1 MTIADLIA
9 VSIAIIISCSMAV
22 YLGKRWQFWFNFSL
36 TGYYQIVYWTVVIM
50 TGVSIVLSRLSESIS
65 TYWLP
70 LILNTVCAIMICS
83 VFVTLIFDIGRWIS
97 KKRLKP
103 QLTTKVVYIL
113 GICSLFYYGHEM
125 AMEPSVVNYQVK
137 IDKRTKVNKLRIV
150 QLSDIHIND
159 MTSSDRIQHMVDKV
173 NQLNADFIVI
183 TGDTLDRRLQPFTE
197 KGFDKQF
204 QQFKSKYGTYIIFG
218 NHEYLNIKEE
228 NNHEQDIINAFKHA
242 NMRVLKDDVVH
253 LDNVGITFIGRDDFS
268 SSRYDIKRASL
279 PDLMMFSNTNKPI
292 ILLDHQP
299 HNLDE
304 PANLGVDLMISG
316 HTHAGQVFP
325 INLIEKLIYKNNYGI
340 YKNTKQHFTSI
351 VSSGFGFWGPPI
363 RLMTR
368 SEIVV
373 IDVTFDKKLPEFINF
388 SS

>member
-36 TGYYQIVYWTVVIM
+36 TGYYQIVYWAVVIM

-137 IDKRTKVNKLRIV
+137 IDKSAKVNKLRIV

-159 MTSSDRIQHMVDKV
+159 MTSFDRIQHMVDKV
-173 NQLNADFIVI
+173 NQLDADFIVI

-242 NMRVLKDDVVH
+242 NMKVLKDDVVH

-279 PDLMMFSNTNKPI
+279 PDLMVFSNTNKPI

-299 HNLDE
+299 HDLDE

-373 IDVTFDKKLPEFINF
+373 IDVTFDKKLPELINF

>member
-9 VSIAIIISCSMAV
+9 ISIAIIISCSMAV

-159 MTSSDRIQHMVDKV
+159 MTSFDRIQHMVDKV
-173 NQLNADFIVI
+173 NQLDADFIVI

-242 NMRVLKDDVVH
+242 NMKVLKDDVVH

-279 PDLMMFSNTNKPI
+279 PDLMVFSNTNKPI

-373 IDVTFDKKLPEFINF
+373 IDVTFDKKLPELINF

>member
-9 VSIAIIISCSMAV
+9 ISIAIIISCSMAV

-125 AMEPSVVNYQVK
+125 AMEPSIVNYQVK
-137 IDKRTKVNKLRIV
+137 IDKSAKVNKLRIV

-242 NMRVLKDDVVH
+242 NMKVLKDDVVH

>member
-9 VSIAIIISCSMAV
+9 ISIAIIISCSMAV

-137 IDKRTKVNKLRIV
+137 IDKSAKVNKLRIV

-159 MTSSDRIQHMVDKV
+159 MTSFDRIQHMVDKV
-173 NQLNADFIVI
+173 NQLDADFIVI

-242 NMRVLKDDVVH
+242 NMKVLKDDVVH

-279 PDLMMFSNTNKPI
+279 PDLMVFSNTNKPI

-299 HNLDE
+299 HDLDE

-373 IDVTFDKKLPEFINF
+373 IDVTFDKELPELINF

>member
-9 VSIAIIISCSMAV
+9 ISIAIIISCSMAV

-204 QQFKSKYGTYIIFG
+204 QQFKSNYGTYIIFG

-242 NMRVLKDDVVH
+242 NMKVLKDDVVH

-299 HNLDE
+299 HDLDE

-373 IDVTFDKKLPEFINF
+373 IDVTFDKKLPELINF

>member
-50 TGVSIVLSRLSESIS
+50 IGVSIVLSRLSESIS

-137 IDKRTKVNKLRIV
+137 IDKSAKVNKLRIV

-173 NQLNADFIVI
+173 NQLDADFIVI

-218 NHEYLNIKEE
+218 NHEYLNIKEK

-242 NMRVLKDDVVH
+242 NMKVLKDDVVH

-279 PDLMMFSNTNKPI
+279 PDLMVFSNTNKPI

-299 HNLDE
+299 HDLDE

>member
-9 VSIAIIISCSMAV
+9 ISIAIIISCSMAV

-125 AMEPSVVNYQVK
+125 AMEPSIVNYQVK
-137 IDKRTKVNKLRIV
+137 IDKSAKVNKLRIV

-173 NQLNADFIVI
+173 NQLDADFIVI

-197 KGFDKQF
+197 KGFDKLF

-242 NMRVLKDDVVH
+242 NMKVLKDDVVH

-279 PDLMMFSNTNKPI
+279 SDLMVFSNTNKPI

-299 HNLDE
+299 HDLDE

-373 IDVTFDKKLPEFINF
+373 IDVTFDKKLPELINF

>member
-9 VSIAIIISCSMAV
+9 ISIAIIISCSMAV

-70 LILNTVCAIMICS
+70 LILNTVCAMMICS

-125 AMEPSVVNYQVK
+125 AMEPSIVNYQVK
-137 IDKRTKVNKLRIV
+137 IDKSAKVNKLRIV

-173 NQLNADFIVI
+173 NQLDADFIVI

-242 NMRVLKDDVVH
+242 NMKVLKDDVVH

-279 PDLMMFSNTNKPI
+279 PDLMVFSNTNKPI

-299 HNLDE
+299 HDLDE

-373 IDVTFDKKLPEFINF
+373 IDVTFDKELPELINF

>member
-9 VSIAIIISCSMAV
+9 ISIAIIISCSMAV

-50 TGVSIVLSRLSESIS
+50 IGVSIVLSRLSESIS

-70 LILNTVCAIMICS
+70 LILNTVCAVMICS

-159 MTSSDRIQHMVDKV
+159 MTSFDRIQHMVDKV
-173 NQLNADFIVI
+173 NQLDADFIVI

-242 NMRVLKDDVVH
+242 NMKVLKDDVVH

-279 PDLMMFSNTNKPI
+279 PDLMVFSNTNKPI

-299 HNLDE
+299 HDLDE

-373 IDVTFDKKLPEFINF
+373 IDVTFDKKLPELINF

>member
-1 MTIADLIA
+1 MTIADFIA
-9 VSIAIIISCSMAV
+9 ISIAIIISCSMAV

-50 TGVSIVLSRLSESIS
+50 IGVSIVLSRLSESIS

-83 VFVTLIFDIGRWIS
+83 VFVTLIFDIGRWVS

-137 IDKRTKVNKLRIV
+137 IDKRAKVNKLRIV

-183 TGDTLDRRLQPFTE
+183 TGDTLDRRLEPFTE
-197 KGFDKQF
+197 KGFNKQF

-242 NMRVLKDDVVH
+242 NMKVLKDDVVH

-279 PDLMMFSNTNKPI
+279 PDLMVFSNTNKPI

-299 HNLDE
+299 HDLDE

-373 IDVTFDKKLPEFINF
+373 IDVTFDKKLPELINF

>member
-9 VSIAIIISCSMAV
+9 ISIAIIISCSMAV

-125 AMEPSVVNYQVK
+125 AMEPSIVNYQVK
-137 IDKRTKVNKLRIV
+137 IDKSAKVNKLRIV

-173 NQLNADFIVI
+173 NQLDADFIVI

-218 NHEYLNIKEE
+218 NHEYLNIKEK

-242 NMRVLKDDVVH
+242 NMKVLKDDVVH

-279 PDLMMFSNTNKPI
+279 PDLMVFSNTNKPI

-299 HNLDE
+299 HDLDE

>member
-9 VSIAIIISCSMAV
+9 ISIAIIISCSMAV

-50 TGVSIVLSRLSESIS
+50 IGVSIVLSRLSESIS

-70 LILNTVCAIMICS
+70 LILNTVCAVMICS

-125 AMEPSVVNYQVK
+125 AMEPSIVNYQVK

-173 NQLNADFIVI
+173 NQLDADFIVI

-242 NMRVLKDDVVH
+242 NMKVLKDDVVH

-279 PDLMMFSNTNKPI
+279 PDLMVFSNTNKPI

-373 IDVTFDKKLPEFINF
+373 IDVTFDKKLPELINF

>member
-125 AMEPSVVNYQVK
+125 AMEPSIVNYQVK
-137 IDKRTKVNKLRIV
+137 IDKSAKVNKLRIV

-173 NQLNADFIVI
+173 NQLDADFIVI

-242 NMRVLKDDVVH
+242 NMKVLKDDVVH

-279 PDLMMFSNTNKPI
+279 PDLMVFSNTNKPI

-299 HNLDE
+299 HDLDE

>member
-50 TGVSIVLSRLSESIS
+50 TGVSIILSRLSESIS

-137 IDKRTKVNKLRIV
+137 IDKSAKVNKLRIV

-204 QQFKSKYGTYIIFG
+204 QQFKSNYGTYIIFG

-242 NMRVLKDDVVH
+242 NMKVLKDDVVH

-279 PDLMMFSNTNKPI
+279 PDLMVFSNTNKPI

-299 HNLDE
+299 HDLDE

-373 IDVTFDKKLPEFINF
+373 IDVTFDKELPEFINF

>member
-125 AMEPSVVNYQVK
+125 AMEPSIVNYQVK
-137 IDKRTKVNKLRIV
+137 IDKSAKVNKLRIV

-159 MTSSDRIQHMVDKV
+159 MTSSDRIQDMVDKV

-242 NMRVLKDDVVH
+242 NMKVLKDDVVH

-279 PDLMMFSNTNKPI
+279 PDLMVFSNTNKPI

-299 HNLDE
+299 HDLDE

-373 IDVTFDKKLPEFINF
+373 IDVTFDKELPEFINF

>member
-125 AMEPSVVNYQVK
+125 AMEPSIVNYQVK
-137 IDKRTKVNKLRIV
+137 IDKSAKVNKLRIV

-173 NQLNADFIVI
+173 NQLDADFIVI

-218 NHEYLNIKEE
+218 NHEYLNIKEK

-242 NMRVLKDDVVH
+242 NMKVLKDDVVH

-279 PDLMMFSNTNKPI
+279 PDLMVFSNTNKPI

-299 HNLDE
+299 HDLDE